1 MLSNQEQLKSYTE
14 VLRYMRNAEDTL
26 QKSGKDGNHYLD
38 TKYVRSS
45 CGIAYLGVLLALD
58 IWLALKGIPMP
69 TKRDKT
75 KKHRSIDMYRY
86 DIGGLD
92 KKLLTS
98 VNTVYNILHLSGYYD
113 GEQDA
118 RIIRAGFAVAY
129 EIIEKIKPAITDTE
143 IQQYIDSYRKPS
155 LFKKLYTFLF

>member
-1 MLSNQEQLKSYTE
+1 MLSTQEQLKSYTE
-14 VLRYMRNAEDTL
+14 VLRYMHNAEDTL

-86 DIGGLD
+86 DIGKLD
-92 KKLLTS
+92 RKLLIDLNAAYE
-98 VNTVYNILHLSGYYD
+98 VLHLAGYYD
-113 GEQDA
+113 GIQNV
-118 RIIRAGFAVAY
+118 RIIREGFAVAY
-129 EIIEKIKPAITDTE
+129 EIIEKIKPAITDAALQE
-143 IQQYIDSYRKPS
+143 YNDSYRKPS